1 MQHKADCL
9 FEFFELEVLQTMSNW
24 RWRFEVRVLGF
35 SFFFFFCIFPV
46 AVHKGKKK
54 NLITVLN
61 AQNAMSTKSPMLIST
76 SN

>member
-1 MQHKADCL
+1 MQHKANCL
-9 FEFFELEVLQTMSNW
+9 FEISELEILQTMLNW

-35 SFFFFFCIFPV
+35 SFFFCIFPV
-46 AVHKGKKK
+46 AVHKGKKKK

>member
-1 MQHKADCL
+1 MQHKANCL

-35 SFFFFFCIFPV
+35 SFFFFSAFFLWLYT
-46 AVHKGKKK
+46 KEKK